1 MITQAD
7 LKAVKGPLAGLAL
20 VALAAAG
27 AVYYGDVFVKQAHE
41 QLQQSQG
48 KLKEARTRLQKSGDE
63 KELIVRYLGSYQQLQ
78 RIGFVGEEQRIN
90 WLDGLRVSNQQVDLF
105 GVEYQISAQRPYPHA
120 TDFNPGQLVLSE
132 SHMKLRFR
140 ALHEEDPMRF
150 FNALARLGAGVF
162 TIDQCVLRRL
172 DTAGVIRYQPN
183 VLADCDLSW
192 ITVKVGAPTEKKP

>member
-27 AVYYGDVFVKQAHE
+27 AVYYGDVFVQQAHE

-90 WLDGLRVSNQQVDLF
+90 WLDGLRISNQRVDLF

-120 TDFNPGQLVLSE
+120 TDFHPGQLVLSE

-172 DTAGVIRYQPN
+172 DTGGVIRYQPN

-192 ITVKVGAPTEKKP
+192 ITVKVGTPTEKKP